1 MSSPISWAPQD
12 FSEGGSMSAFYRM
25 LGAFAL
31 CTTLNASAQTGYPSR
46 PIHMIVPLAAASA
59 VDNAARIV
67 SQRMS
72 MNMGQ
77 QIVIENVPGASGLIG
92 AERVAKS
99 APDGYTIGG
108 FNDSIM
114 TMLPNLYPKMPWD
127 ILKDFEPVSLV
138 ATVEWGL
145 VANNNAPYKNAG
157 DLIAAAKAE
166 PGKISTGP
174 EVMAARSTSRW
185 RCLHRMPE
193 SRSRT

>member
-1 MSSPISWAPQD
+1 MECDPLMSRVV
-12 FSEGGSMSAFYRM
+12 SA
-25 LGAFAL
+25 LSLFAL
-31 CTTLNASAQTGYPSR
+31 ALCASAQTGYPSR

-67 SQRMS
+67 AQHMS

-77 QIVIENVPGASGLIG
+77 QVVIENMPGASGLIG

-145 VANNNAPYKNAG
+145 VANNHAAYRHAG
-157 DLIAAAKAE
+157 
-166 PGKISTGP
+166 
-174 EVMAARSTSRW
+174 
-185 RCLHRMPE
+185 H
-193 SRSRT
+193 